1 MITKVWCHS
10 EIDSENEIVEV
21 TFKIPKSDYEKVS
34 TFIYNL
40 NDTIEIEYIYFKD
53 STKSRNEIVNILC
66 QYFRENIPEMIDPF
80 EVAIGFTTRQA
91 KELNQK
97 FGKLQLPKKNVKEI
111 EELGFVLNKE
121 TKCEI

>member
-10 EIDSENEIVEV
+10 EIDSGNEIVEV
-21 TFKIPKSDYEKVS
+21 TFKIPKQDYEKVS
-34 TFIYNL
+34 AFIYNL

-66 QYFRENIPEMIDPF
+66 KYLRENIPEMIDPF
-80 EVAIGFTTRQA
+80 EVVIGFTTRRA

-111 EELGFVLNKE
+111 EELGFVLLK
-121 TKCEI
+121 KV